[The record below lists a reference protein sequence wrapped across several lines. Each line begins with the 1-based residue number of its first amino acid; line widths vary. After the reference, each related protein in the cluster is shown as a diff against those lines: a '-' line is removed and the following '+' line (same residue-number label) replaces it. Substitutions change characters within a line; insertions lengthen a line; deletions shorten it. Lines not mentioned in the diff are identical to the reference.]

1 MKLLFL
7 GAILMAMLFSCSGCA
22 IFNVPQS
29 HLPSAIVNS
38 KPNNQV
44 GTVTQLE
51 KELADLMAQDAITHK
66 EMVKVKAELSQAKTI
81 KIQHELMIAT
91 GFLSLLAIGC
101 VALMIYCP
109 LFKKQAAKGI
119 IVCVAAI
126 GVCLLCVKLVPYR
139 TWIEVG
145 VALAA
150 ASYIAFT
157 LIHNSHKT
165 ISLFD
170 AELAKLKAIKV

>member
-29 HLPSAIVNS
+29 HLPSAITNP
-38 KPNNQV
+38 KPTNQV
-44 GTVTQLE
+44 GSVTQLE
-51 KELADLMAQDAITHK
+51 KELADLMAQDAVTHQ
-66 EMVKVKAELSQAKTI
+66 EMAKVKSELAQAKTL

-91 GFLSLLAIGC
+91 AIFGILAIGC

-109 LFKKQAAKGI
+109 LLKKQAAKGI
-119 IVCVAAI
+119 IVCAASI
-126 GVCLLCVKLVPYR
+126 GVCLLFVKLVPYR
-139 TWIEVG
+139 TWIEVSI
-145 VALAA
+145 ALAA

-157 LIHNSHKT
+157 VIHNSHKT